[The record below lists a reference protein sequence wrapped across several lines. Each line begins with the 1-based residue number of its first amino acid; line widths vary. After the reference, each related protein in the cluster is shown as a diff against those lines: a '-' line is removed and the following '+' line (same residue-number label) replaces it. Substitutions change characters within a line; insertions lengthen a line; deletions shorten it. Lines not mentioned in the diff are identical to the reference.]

1 MKNERGMTLV
11 ELLAAIA
18 IFSMIVGVLYSLFSF
33 AQASWKQ
40 TEGVARTETQVQ
52 ELKTVLTRELASP
65 VYLKLCDS
73 EIHFETQEETFN
85 ILALENNQLHLYQN
99 EEKFSTASLLHQF
112 TLPVDHFELL
122 TQNKNPVS
130 FGAEVK
136 EGYSYLKIYYKKD
149 GLKKKDVNLLIPI
162 KIFAY

>member
-65 VYLKLCDS
+65 VYLKLNDS
-73 EIHFETQEETFN
+73 ELHFETQEETFN
-85 ILALENNQLHLYQN
+85 ILTIENNQLHLYQN
-99 EEKFSTASLLHQF
+99 EENFSTTSLFHQF

-122 TQNKNPVS
+122 AQNKNPVS
-130 FGAEVK
+130 FGAELK
-136 EGYSYLKIYYKKD
+136 EGYAYLKIHYIKD
-149 GLKKKDVNLLIPI
+149 GLKAKNQELVIPI
-162 KIFAY
+162 SIFSY